1 MTALLFV
8 RYRKPCLVI
17 NLGRKVFRGKRGLV
31 VRAEEFTADHRVPGL
46 IGFTAD
52 YIV

>member
-1 MTALLFV
+1 MAPDSVDDLF
-8 RYRKPCLVI
+8 LWGDDFEEI
-17 NLGRKVFRGKRGLV
+17 F
-31 VRAEEFTADHRVPGL
+31 EEFTADHRVPGL

>member
-1 MTALLFV
+1 MISLHEQFTEEFTD
-8 RYRKPCLVI
+8 
-17 NLGRKVFRGKRGLV
+17 
-31 VRAEEFTADHRVPGL
+31 EEFTADHRVPGL